1 MKTAVLKNLVICWMT
16 LSAVMAACD
25 TDNRLPEMMAAKR
38 IFQVDNTTAKTTTAE
53 SLRVTATGS
62 VIPSDNPI
70 RDALRLLKL
79 DESDLTRP
87 RAYEEG
93 YIMLARLPLIDRL
106 SESPFILQLWADEMS
121 GKLQQT
127 ASKSITDAVAVVFG
141 ALNGGVTNRSEV
153 GPRLHL
159 KANTLEAYRYLCRK
173 FGQSAPEA
181 VAEKLKKL
189 GFTPE
194 FDQQFGSLVYT
205 FADAAEL
212 AIEAYSDVSP
222 KELEFLTSRPERFFY
237 PHGDRFDFL
246 TAPTHIQGQLVSIA
260 RKIKFNKLFD
270 AVTRLTTAI
279 DAFVKFIGERGH
291 GFSPEAIFFANAQ
304 IRFGTVMTLPSPI
317 GDIVI
322 LGQDDNEFHGSAAFI
337 LDLGGNDRYSGAVGA
352 GHLQPGRISVLVD
365 VAGNDTYGEA
375 TAQLSQG
382 AGVASIGLVADLAGD
397 DHYIAGDMAQGCGLY
412 GIGALLD
419 FSGNDVYEMG
429 VMGQGFGVFGVGLL
443 IDRHGNDRYAINGMG
458 QGLGSTMG
466 FGALVD
472 NAGDD
477 DYRAQLFPERGV
489 LRPDDWSHAQGV
501 GISVRSP
508 DWQRNFSL
516 YGGIGFLSDGA
527 GDDAYYCLGGNC
539 MGSAYFMSAG
549 ALVDHTGNDQ
559 YFPKNGNGLGFAVH
573 LASGILIDKDGDDQY
588 FAKNDSGGVGADRSV
603 GMLVDYAGNDLYG
616 PALADPDVPGDK
628 NQLAVDDVNPT
639 FIERAEAG
647 LSQSS
652 YASASRSK
660 GLGLLIDYNGDD
672 RYFAQR
678 GIRGA
683 SCGAVIP
690 PPDPHDWSHAFL
702 IDLGGQ
708 DFYFPSDRKNNSYR
722 IDLGHGLFYDVDR
735 HGCKHVIGGDSQ
747 RTVENRTLSSSLQ
760 EASMPAPL
768 REDFFQLVGH
778 DNFERFGSVGR
789 LMSTNPEIISVLI
802 DALMSSQNVQLTL
815 SLIEVL
821 NHFILNKEMNQS
833 RTRSFERLLNA
844 HDSDVRIYAART
856 LGWWN
861 ITSSTPALTRALN
874 DADPEVRP
882 HVIWAIGR
890 LGRLEDLT
898 ILDQAALF
906 APSLRCKQETSRA
919 FYEILAR
926 NKIDTA
932 NISQESLL
940 SLLTWIR
947 DPDPIVRKDAALG
960 MRYIGSQTEA
970 FRALTNGLK
979 DTDIYVK
986 RASAKSLALLGHKEA
1001 IPVLIDS
1008 LRFPSS
1014 DTTEYYDQDLVK
1026 EIAFFCG
1033 TDFTEEKRYD
1043 VQTWADWWEKN
1054 GNAVDLKKNLVIM
1067 ETIETAF
1074 AQEDENEGLRIL
1086 EKLLIEH
1093 PQNNVIKL
1101 RSKRFCQ
1108 DWITYRLLAQESI
1121 DRNTLERCLR
1131 LQNKIVELEPSD
1143 PQARKVLAGF
1153 YARLSMLDEAV
1164 AAMTIAVQL
1173 APDNRDYKKLL
1184 IHYQALR
1191 TSRLPVN

>member
-25 TDNRLPEMMAAKR
+25 TDKRLPEMMAAKR
-38 IFQVDNTTAKTTTAE
+38 ISQVDNTTIKTTTAE
-53 SLRVTATGS
+53 SLRTTAAGP
-62 VIPSDNPI
+62 VIPSENPI

-79 DESDLTRP
+79 DESDLRRP
-87 RAYEEG
+87 SAYEAG

-121 GKLQQT
+121 GKLQQA
-127 ASKSITDAVAVVFG
+127 ASKSITDAVSVVLG
-141 ALNGGVTNRSEV
+141 ALGGKVTNRSEA
-153 GPRLHL
+153 GPRLHF

-173 FGQSAPEA
+173 FGQSVSEA
-181 VAEKLKKL
+181 AAGKLKKI

-194 FDQQFGSLVYT
+194 FDQQLGSLVYT
-205 FADAAEL
+205 LADAAEL
-212 AIEAYSDVSP
+212 AIEAYSDVSS

-237 PHGDRFDFL
+237 NHGDRFDFL
-246 TAPTHIQGQLVSIA
+246 TAPTHTQEQIVAIA
-260 RKIKFNKLFD
+260 RKINFNKLFD
-270 AVTRLTTAI
+270 AFTCLTTAI
-279 DAFVKFIGERGH
+279 DAFGKFIEERGH
-291 GFSPEAIFFANAQ
+291 GLSPAIFFANDS
-304 IRFGTVMTLPSPI
+304 IRSGTVLTLPSPI
-317 GDIVI
+317 GDLVI
-322 LGQDDNEFHGSAAFI
+322 LGQDDNEFRRSAALI
-337 LDLGGNDRYSGAVGA
+337 VDLGGNDRYSGAVGA

-365 VAGNDTYGEA
+365 FAGNDTYGDA
-375 TAQLSQG
+375 TAQLTQG
-382 AGVASIGLVADLAGD
+382 VGVASIGLVADLAGD
-397 DHYIAGDMAQGCGLY
+397 DNYIAGDMGQGCGLY

-419 FSGNDVYEMG
+419 FHGNDRYEMG
-429 VMGQGFGVFGVGLL
+429 VMGQGFGVFGIGLL

-466 FGALVD
+466 FGILVD
-472 NAGDD
+472 NEGDD
-477 DYRAQLFPERGV
+477 DYRARWIPERGV

-501 GISVRSP
+501 GISIRSP

-527 GDDAYYCLGGNC
+527 GDDAYYCSGGNC
-539 MGSAYFMSAG
+539 MGAAYFMSAG
-549 ALVDHTGNDQ
+549 VLVDHSGNDR
-559 YFPKNGNGLGFAVH
+559 YFPENGNGLGFAVH
-573 LASGILIDKDGDDQY
+573 LASGIMIDKDGDDQY
-588 FAKNDSGGVGADRSV
+588 FSKNDSGGVGADRSV

-616 PALADPDVPGDK
+616 PILADPDIPGDNNK
-628 NQLAVDDVNPT
+628 LTVDGVKPN
-639 FIERAEAG
+639 FIETAETG
-647 LSQSS
+647 LSHSS

-683 SCGAVIP
+683 GCGAVIP

-702 IDLGGQ
+702 LDFGGQ

-722 IDLGHGLFYDVDR
+722 IDLDHGLCYDVDL
-735 HGCKHVIGGDSQ
+735 HGYKHVTGGSWQ
-747 RTVENRTLSSSLQ
+747 STVEKRILSSSFQ
-760 EASMPAPL
+760 ETSMPTPL
-768 REDFFQLVGH
+768 REELFQLAGP
-778 DNFERFGSVGR
+778 DNFKRFGSVGR
-789 LMSTNPEIISVLI
+789 LMGSNPEMINALVEV
-802 DALMSSQNVQLTL
+802 LMSSQDDDLTL

-821 NHFILNKEMNQS
+821 NHFILKKEMNRS
-833 RTRSFERLLNA
+833 RARSFERLLNA
-844 HDSDVRIYAART
+844 HNSDVRIYAART

-861 ITSSTPALTRALN
+861 ISSSTPALTRTLN
-874 DADPEVRP
+874 DSDPKVRP

-890 LGRLEDLT
+890 LGRLEDLA
-898 ILDQAALF
+898 ILQQAALS
-906 APSLRCKQETSRA
+906 APSLRGKQETSRA
-919 FYEILAR
+919 FYEILAQNR
-926 NKIDTA
+926 IETA
-932 NISQESLL
+932 NINQEAQRSLL
-940 SLLTWIR
+940 AWSR
-947 DPDPIVRKDAALG
+947 DPDPIVRRDAALS

-970 FRALTNGLK
+970 VRALTNSLK
-979 DTDIYVK
+979 DNDIYVQ

-1043 VQTWADWWEKN
+1043 VKTWSNWWEKN
-1054 GNAVDLKKNLVIM
+1054 KNAVDLTKNLVIM

-1074 AQEDENEGLRIL
+1074 AQENESKGLRIL

-1093 PQNNVIKL
+1093 PQNPVIKL

-1108 DWITYRLLAQESI
+1108 DWITYRFLAQETI

-1131 LQNKIVELEPSD
+1131 LQNKIVDLEPGD
-1143 PQARKVLAGF
+1143 PQARKELAGF
-1153 YARLSMLDEAV
+1153 YARLSMLDDAV
-1164 AAMTIAVQL
+1164 AAMKIAIQL
-1173 APDNRDYKKLL
+1173 APDNHVYQKTL
-1184 IHYQALR
+1184 INYQALR
-1191 TSRLPVN
+1191 ESRLPVN